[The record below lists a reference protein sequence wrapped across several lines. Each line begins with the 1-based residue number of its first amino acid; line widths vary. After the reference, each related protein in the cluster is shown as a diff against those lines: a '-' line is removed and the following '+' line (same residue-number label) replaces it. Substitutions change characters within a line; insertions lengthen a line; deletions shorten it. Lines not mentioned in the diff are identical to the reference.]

1 MGLIVTMKIL
11 MCSVPFRPSVGGIE
25 TVSAL
30 LADQFQRQGHSV
42 TVVTQTACGVAD
54 SEPYAVLRRPSAWR
68 LLQAV
73 RDCDVVLHNQ
83 ISLRL
88 AWPMLL
94 VRRPWVVAHHT
105 WLPRSGPGSWAGR
118 VKRACLRWAL
128 NVAVSD
134 AVAADL
140 AQPAQTIP
148 NPYDRELFTCMPG
161 VQRSRELVCV
171 GRLVSDKGIPVLLH
185 ALVLLRQR
193 GKLPRLSIIGSGP
206 EEAALRQRVHTLGLQ
221 TQVRFAGSLV
231 GQKLVRA
238 LNAHRV
244 VVVPSVWEEP
254 FGLVALEA
262 QACGCIPVVAAS
274 GGLPQAAGP
283 AGVVFAKGDPA
294 ALADCLA
301 SVLSRA
307 PLAAAAQDV
316 RDTLAADVQRHL
328 QQHHPASVAAAY
340 IRLFEDAQRAPAP
353 LARTA

>member
-1 MGLIVTMKIL
+1 MTMKIL

-30 LADQFQRQGHSV
+30 LAEQFQRLGHTV
-42 TVVTQTACGVAD
+42 TLVTQTPSAVAD
-54 SEPYAVLRRPSAWR
+54 SERYAILRRPSAWQ

-73 RDCDVVLHNQ
+73 RANDVVLHNN

-88 AWPMLL
+88 AWPLL
-94 VRRPWVVAHHT
+94 FVRRPWVVAHHT
-105 WLPRSGPGSWAGR
+105 WLPRSGSGAWAGLL
-118 VKRACLRWAL
+118 KRAALAWAQ

-140 AQPAQTIP
+140 ARPAHVIP
-148 NPYDRELFTCMPG
+148 NPYDRDLFQCLPG
-161 VQRSRELVCV
+161 ALRPHELVCV
-171 GRLVSDKGIPVLLH
+171 GRLVSDKGVAVLLQ
-185 ALVLLRQR
+185 ALSLLRQR
-193 GKLPRLSIIGSGP
+193 GKAPRLSIIGSGP
-206 EEAALRQRVHTLGLQ
+206 EEAGLRQQVQALGLQ
-221 TQVRFAGSLV
+221 AQVHFAGSLV
-231 GQKLVRA
+231 GQSLVRA

-262 QACGCIPVVAAS
+262 QACGCLPVVAAS

-294 ALADCLA
+294 ALAD
-301 SVLSRA
+301 
-307 PLAAAAQDV
+307 
-316 RDTLAADVQRHL
+316 TLAAVLDSVPVDGVAQDTRVQRHL
-328 QQHHPASVAAAY
+328 QQHHPASVAASYLQVLEHAH
-340 IRLFEDAQRAPAP
+340 RAPGP

>member
-30 LADQFQRQGHSV
+30 LADQFQRQGHTV
-42 TVVTQTACGVAD
+42 TVVTQTASAVAS
-54 SEPYAVLRRPSAWR
+54 SEPYAVLRRPSSR
-68 LLQAV
+68 QLLQAV

-88 AWPMLL
+88 AWPLLL

-105 WLPRSGPGSWAGR
+105 WLPRSGRGKWAGF

-161 VQRSRELVCV
+161 VQRSRELVCA
-171 GRLVSDKGIPVLLH
+171 GRLVSDKGVPVLLQ

-193 GKLPRLSIIGSGP
+193 GKTPQLSIIGSGP
-206 EEAALRQRVHTLGLQ
+206 EEAALRQQVQVLGLQ
-221 TQVRFAGSLV
+221 AQVRFAGSLV
-231 GQKLVRA
+231 GQQLVRA

-262 QACGCIPVVAAS
+262 QACGCLPVVAAS

-301 SVLSRA
+301 LVLSRA
-307 PLAAAAQDV
+307 LLNDAAQEAAA
-316 RDTLAADVQRHL
+316 QRHL
-328 QQHHPASVAAAY
+328 QQHHPARVAAAY
-340 IRLFEDAQRAPAP
+340 LHVLEHAQRAPGP
-353 LARTA
+353 LARTV